1 MNFSTNDTLT
11 LAHILRD
18 VAKAEIMPRWRS
30 LSEGQIRQKSS
41 AFDLVTDADEA
52 AERAIAAKLA
62 EVFPGAATIGEE
74 SCEKNPA
81 LLDTIGD
88 HDLAFIVDPVD
99 GTANFAAGLP
109 LFGVICAVVCK
120 GVVAAGVIF
129 DPLGDDWAIAV
140 KGQGAW
146 YESLAGKRRPC
157 AWRNR
162 RPSTRCSAR
171 SRNLMPEPI
180 CARGLVA
187 TSRALRRPSVIVAPR
202 MNIVCLRRA
211 ICISRS
217 RINSC
222 RGIMRPVGS
231 FIAKRAAIPRAL
243 MARIIHRFI
252 AMVAFFAH
260 LIAQAGKR
268 FMTRSSRKKPS
279 NNAARLSHCDGFSRV
294 RRRARC
300 GALW

>member
-146 YESLAGKRRPC
+146 YESLAGKRRPLRVAQPAPVNAMLGSLSQSYAGADMRARLGRNQSRVAATVGYRC
-157 AWRNR
+157 AAHEYRLLASGNMHFSLAHKLMPWDHAAGWLLHREAGGY
-162 RPSTRCSAR
+162 SAR
-171 SRNLMPEPI
+171 FDGSDYSPLHRDGGLL
-180 CARGLVA
+180 CAPDR
-187 TSRALRRPSVIVAPR
+187 TSWQALYD
-202 MNIVCLRRA
+202 
-211 ICISRS
+211 
-217 RINSC
+217 
-222 RGIMRPVGS
+222 
-231 FIAKRAAIPRAL
+231 AL
-243 MARIIHRFI
+243 IKEEA
-252 AMVAFFAH
+252 
-260 LIAQAGKR
+260 
-268 FMTRSSRKKPS
+268 
-279 NNAARLSHCDGFSRV
+279 
-294 RRRARC
+294 
-300 GALW
+300 